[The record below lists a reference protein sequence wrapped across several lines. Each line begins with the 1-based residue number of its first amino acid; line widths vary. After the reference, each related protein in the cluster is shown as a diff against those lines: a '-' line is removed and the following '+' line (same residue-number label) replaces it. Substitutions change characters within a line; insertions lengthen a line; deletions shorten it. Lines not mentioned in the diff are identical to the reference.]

1 MDVGRILK
9 NHISCINKKFFF
21 LFYRKSKNDK
31 YLQSGFSH
39 AVGKKN
45 LTEEGGGKGAG
56 RQLAPPQTLLSV
68 HAHARTIKQAE
79 KAA

>member
-31 YLQSGFSH
+31 YLQSGFPH
-39 AVGKKN
+39 AVGKKK
-45 LTEEGGGKGAG
+45 LTEEEKVQEGN
-56 RQLAPPQTLLSV
+56 LLHLRRSSPST
-68 HAHARTIKQAE
+68 HARAQ
-79 KAA
+79 